1 MSQTTTTPLTGPAS
15 AQAIGAAAIGAASLR
30 HAPLRESLRRCA
42 DSFGL
47 YAIVAPTFI
56 LLAVFS
62 LVPFVIAIATS
73 FFDYE
78 VGGSPAFVGLANYK
92 EYLTLDYT
100 AAESFRN
107 MLFLCGWSVLMVMI
121 VPLIV
126 AKLIFSLASERASY
140 FYRILFL

>member
-56 LLAVFS
+56 LLAIFS
-62 LVPFVIAIATS
+62 LVPFVIAIGTS

-78 VGGSPAFVGLANYK
+78 VGGDATFIGLANYA
-92 EYLTLDYT
+92 EYLHDYT
-100 AAESFRN
+100 FLKSFGN
-107 MLFLCGWSVLMVMI
+107 MLFLTGFHVIAVMI
-121 VPLIV
+121 VPLAI
-126 AKLIFSLASERASY
+126 AKL
-140 FYRILFL
+140 